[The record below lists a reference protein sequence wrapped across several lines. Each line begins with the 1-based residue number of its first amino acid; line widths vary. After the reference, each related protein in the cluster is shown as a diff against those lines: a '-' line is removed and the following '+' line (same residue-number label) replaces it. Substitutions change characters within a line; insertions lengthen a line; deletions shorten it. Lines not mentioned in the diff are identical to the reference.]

1 MTNEQ
6 NSHLPAEAESV
17 GPASAD
23 QSTEIEAGMGG
34 ASEASRAL
42 EEAQARAAEYM
53 DQMLRTRAE
62 MDNVQRRA
70 QRDIEQARKYAL
82 ERFVGELLPVVDSLE
97 MGLNAA
103 SDNAEAVVKLR
114 EGTELTL
121 KMLCDAL
128 AKFGVTVIDPQ
139 GQPFDPQFHQ
149 AMAMQ
154 PSANQSANTVLM
166 VYQKGYALNDRLVRP
181 ARVVVAKAPD
191 QPQAEEK
198 GSGGHIDEHA

>member
-1 MTNEQ
+1 MTKEE

-17 GPASAD
+17 GPASAG
-23 QSTEIEAGMGG
+23 QAAGVEEAGEGREDLG
-34 ASEASRAL
+34 KAL
-42 EEAQARAAEYM
+42 EEARARAAETM
-53 DQMLRTRAE
+53 EQMLRIRAE

-70 QRDIEQARKYAL
+70 ARDIEQARKYAL

-103 SDNAEAVVKLR
+103 GDNSEAVLKLR

-121 KMLCDAL
+121 KMLRDVL
-128 AKFGVTVIDPQ
+128 TKFGVSVIDPQ

-154 PSANQSANTVLM
+154 PSASQPANTVLV
-166 VYQKGYALNDRLVRP
+166 VYQKGYALNERLVRP

-191 QPQAEEK
+191 QPRPE
-198 GSGGHIDEHA
+198 GGQIDEHA